1 MINNNALLYAKV
13 LLPYL
18 ASLPQSHIF
27 GWPYFYIC
35 SIFTKLMLN
44 YPQPSDVSVLRDQ
57 QARETFF
64 GVLSEANESI
74 EIVVE
79 AGFSISPGYEE
90 ILQKIRD
97 RKNPLVKARLIS
109 TLTAENLTIF
119 GEVRQME
126 TRHLDHVQGN
136 FAIFDRRNYFAFLS
150 DSINTQ
156 ARILHISNDSFL
168 RIQEY
173 LFDSLWS
180 GAVTI
185 RERTKELGLHVP
197 EFTRTISEPSE
208 VSELINRLVMSARSE
223 LLVLCSTSNAF
234 IALGESGIL
243 DLCQKAN
250 LRGVDVKILV
260 HTQTNE
266 VKDLIKSLLKE
277 KFKRLSVQFMRKALQ
292 TRIVTIVVDKIEFA
306 AIQINDES
314 SQDFQKLVKA
324 CTYSNNELNL
334 TSAISLLQSLW
345 IQSELDNQN
354 VIKQVYFQMF
364 KGFKLQDETY
374 KRNWSFEKKAD

>member
-1 MINNNALLYAKV
+1 
-13 LLPYL
+13 
-18 ASLPQSHIF
+18 
-27 GWPYFYIC
+27 
-35 SIFTKLMLN
+35 MLD
-44 YPQPSDVSVLRDQ
+44 YPQPSDVRVLRDRET
-57 QARETFF
+57 RETFF
-64 GVLSEANESI
+64 KILSEANESI

-79 AGFSISPGYEE
+79 AGFSISLGYEE

-109 TLTAENLTIF
+109 TLTAENLSII
-119 GEVRQME
+119 GDVRQIE
-126 TRHLDHVQGN
+126 PRHLDHVQGN
-136 FAIFDRRNYFAFLS
+136 FAIFDRKNYFAFLS

-156 ARILHISNDSFL
+156 TRILHISNDSFL
-168 RIQEY
+168 KTQEY

-180 GAVTI
+180 EALTI
-185 RERTKELGLHVP
+185 RERTKELGLQVP
-197 EFTRTISEPSE
+197 EFTKTIADPSQI
-208 VSELINRLVMSARSE
+208 SELINRLVLSARSE

-266 VKDLIKSLLKE
+266 VKDFIKSLLKE
-277 KFKRLSVQFMRKALQ
+277 KFRRLSVQFMRKALQ
-292 TRIVTIVVDKIEFA
+292 TRIVTIIVDKAEFA
-306 AIQINDES
+306 AIQINEGS
-314 SQDFQKLVKA
+314 SQNFQKLLKA

-374 KRNWSFEKKAD
+374 KRDWSFEKKTD